1 MKNLKVMDATAIAFC
16 RDNEIPIVVFDM
28 SSPGFAAAA
37 ILLGEHVG
45 TIVRDAL
52 TEDGYAGR
60 VTEEALL
67 EAIEKM
73 EKAVEH
79 VQSLFA
85 TVRTGRAAPALV
97 EKLNVDYYG
106 SPVPLQQLAAI
117 QVPEARQLLVRPHDR
132 NSLGADR
139 KGDPRQRPRRVAL
152 QRRRRDPTQL
162 SPAHRGAPPRVC
174 EGCET
179 HGRGRPYRGPQR
191 APRRPQGLESAEKVG
206 VISADELERAEK
218 ELEKITHE
226 HVDRI
231 EARWA
236 ARSTSF
242 SRSERR
248 VPASTKFVHDRERTG
263 KGQPMTDDTWR
274 AGS

>member
-1 MKNLKVMDATAIAFC
+1 MTSD
-16 RDNEIPIVVFDM
+16 
-28 SSPGFAAAA
+28 
-37 ILLGEHVG
+37 
-45 TIVRDAL
+45 
-52 TEDGYAGR
+52 EDGYAGR
-60 VTEEALL
+60 VTEETLL

-106 SPVPLQQLAAI
+106 SSVPLQQLAAI

-132 NSLGADR
+132 NSLGAIEKAIRDSDLGVSPTNDGVVIR
-139 KGDPRQRPRRVAL
+139 LNFPPL
-152 QRRRRDPTQL
+152 TEERRRDYVKVVKHM
-162 SPAHRGAPPRVC
+162 A
-174 EGCET
+174 ED
-179 HGRGRPYRGPQR
+179 GRIAVRNV
-191 APRRPQGLESAEKVG
+191 RRDARKAMESAEKVG

-231 EARWA
+231 DGALGRKEH
-236 ARSTSF
+236 
-242 SRSERR
+242 ELLE
-248 VPASTKFVHDRERTG
+248 V
-263 KGQPMTDDTWR
+263 
-274 AGS
+274 

>member
-1 MKNLKVMDATAIAFC
+1 MTSD
-16 RDNEIPIVVFDM
+16 
-28 SSPGFAAAA
+28 
-37 ILLGEHVG
+37 
-45 TIVRDAL
+45 
-52 TEDGYAGR
+52 EDGYAGR

-106 SPVPLQQLAAI
+106 SSVPLQQLAAI

-132 NSLGADR
+132 NSLGAIEKAIRDSDLGVSPSNDGVVIR
-139 KGDPRQRPRRVAL
+139 LNFPPL
-152 QRRRRDPTQL
+152 TEERRRDYVKVVKHM
-162 SPAHRGAPPRVC
+162 A
-174 EGCET
+174 ED
-179 HGRGRPYRGPQR
+179 GRIAVRNV
-191 APRRPQGLESAEKVG
+191 RRDARKSMESAEKVG

-231 EARWA
+231 DGALGRKEH
-236 ARSTSF
+236 
-242 SRSERR
+242 ELLE
-248 VPASTKFVHDRERTG
+248 V
-263 KGQPMTDDTWR
+263 
-274 AGS
+274 